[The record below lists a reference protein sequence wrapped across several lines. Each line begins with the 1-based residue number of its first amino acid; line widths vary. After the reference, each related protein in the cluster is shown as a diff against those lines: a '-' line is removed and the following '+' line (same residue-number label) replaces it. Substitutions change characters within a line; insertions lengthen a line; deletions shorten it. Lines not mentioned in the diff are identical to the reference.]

1 MALMLPT
8 GTVAEVMTSGILT
21 CLPETPLVDVARTMA
36 AQRVHAIVVFDLGDG
51 LRPWGVVSDL
61 DLMGAIET
69 GARAGS
75 VAASPAVTVR
85 VDDTLAHAAQLMREY
100 GTAHL
105 IVVTDESAPLP
116 VGIISTLDVAR
127 AVASAA

>member
-1 MALMLPT
+1 MALTLRN
-8 GTVAEVMTSGILT
+8 GTVGDVMTPGILT
-21 CLPETPLVDVARTMA
+21 CLPETPLVDVARMMA
-36 AQRVHAIVVFDLGDG
+36 AQRVHAIVVFDLEDG

-85 VDDTLAHAAQLMREY
+85 VDDTLAHAAQLMREH

-105 IVVTDESAPLP
+105 IVVPSESAPLP
-116 VGIISTLDVAR
+116 VGIVSTLDVAR
-127 AVASAA
+127 ALASSE